1 LPEEKGTPSANGAWV
16 SEVSAIFKKEIQSEL
31 RSKSGLITS
40 GLFSIVSV
48 VAIAFAT
55 RDIKITATGAAGLF
69 WITLLFSSMISL
81 PRAFT
86 IEEELGTGDLLRLVA
101 RPHAVF
107 WGKVL
112 FNLLLLGATAAAL
125 GTLFLLLV
133 DVQVSSPL
141 VFVLALVGSCMS
153 LAGGVTLSG
162 ALVAQAA
169 NRGALGGAIA
179 LPLLMPVTIFGVAGL
194 AAAFGDATGL
204 AGKVATSGLIC
215 YGVASISIGPYLFA
229 AVWKT

>member
-1 LPEEKGTPSANGAWV
+1 MPDSWSNEIGAV
-16 SEVSAIFKKEIQSEL
+16 FRKEIQSEL

-40 GLFSIVSV
+40 GLFGIVSV

-55 RDIKITATGAAGLF
+55 WTVKLTPTVAAGLF

-86 IEEELGTGDLLRLVA
+86 VEEELGTGDLLRLMA
-101 RPHAVF
+101 RPHSVF

-112 FNLLLLGATAAAL
+112 FNLILVAVTAVVL
-125 GTLFLLLV
+125 GTLFL
-133 DVQVSSPL
+133 
-141 VFVLALVGSCMS
+141 VLAQIHVANVGVLIVSLLGSCFA
-153 LAGGVTLSG
+153 LGGGVTLSG

-169 NRGALGGAIA
+169 NRNALSAAIA
-179 LPLLMPVTIFGVAGL
+179 LPLLVPLTAIGVSAL
-194 AAAFGDATGL
+194 RVAFGDPGVAAGIQAAIGL
-204 AGKVATSGLIC
+204 VC
-215 YGVASISIGPYLFA
+215 YGVVSVAIGPYLFA

>member
-1 LPEEKGTPSANGAWV
+1 MSWS
-16 SEVSAIFKKEIQSEL
+16 SEVGAVFRKEIQSEL
-31 RSKSGLITS
+31 RSKSGLLTS
-40 GLFSIVSV
+40 GLFGIVSV

-55 RDIKITATGAAGLF
+55 WTIKVTPTVGAGLY

-86 IEEELGTGDLLRLVA
+86 VEEELGTGDLLRLMA

-112 FNLLLLGATAAAL
+112 FNLILVAVTGVVL
-125 GTLFLLLV
+125 GTLFLLLA
-133 DVQVSSPL
+133 QVKIASVP
-141 VFVLALVGSCMS
+141 VFVLSLVGAC
-153 LAGGVTLSG
+153 LALGGGVTLSG

-169 NRGALGGAIA
+169 NRNALAAAIA
-179 LPLLMPVTIFGVAGL
+179 LPLLVPLTAIGVSAL
-194 AAAFGDATGL
+194 RVAFGDGNQTAGMMAAAGL
-204 AGKVATSGLIC
+204 VC
-215 YGVASISIGPYLFA
+215 YGVVSVALGPYLFA